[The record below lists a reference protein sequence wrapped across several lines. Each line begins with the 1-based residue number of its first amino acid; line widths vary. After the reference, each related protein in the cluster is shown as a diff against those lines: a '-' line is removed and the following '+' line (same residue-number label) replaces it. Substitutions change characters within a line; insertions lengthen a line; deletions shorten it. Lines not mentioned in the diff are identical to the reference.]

1 MASLIIVGQRCQL
14 ENGARGE
21 VRYVGKAPE
30 LGFGYFV
37 GVLLDEPQVG
47 LGNGTL
53 SGNYYFHCEI
63 GYGYF
68 ERPNKI
74 EMGDFPKIEEND

>member
-1 MASLIIVGQRCQL
+1 MASLVVVGQRCQL

-21 VRYVGKAPE
+21 VRFVGKVAE

-47 LGNGTL
+47 LGTGTL
-53 SGNYYFHCEI
+53 DGNYYFYSPV
-63 GYGYF
+63 GQGYF
-68 ERPNKI
+68 
-74 EMGDFPKIEEND
+74 